1 MNNLVNKK
9 AFYVSNILDNTNE
22 NKVATYKL
30 VTDFADDY
38 HFSCKESSSITLYD
52 DNEKIINLYSLGEI
66 DYETAVFA
74 IKRNFM

>member
-52 DNEKIINLYSLGEI
+52 ENEKIINSCNNEMTLSLKKK
-66 DYETAVFA
+66 VF
-74 IKRNFM
+74 IM